1 MDHIASYWRVE
12 CFLSAPLDPRFAEFL
27 KEVEFDDFQFAFSAF
42 LKPKLDF
49 LWVLFPGFF
58 QTVCHLLGND
68 RLNAI
73 LFKEVYARKP
83 EVLKISLVQILLQ
96 FSEISNKVI
105 PERVLASPIAR
116 VLFYIMHEG
125 GLQVVRIQCS
135 KRRGLLL
142 N

>member
-1 MDHIASYWRVE
+1 ME
-12 CFLSAPLDPRFAEFL
+12 CFLSAPSHPRFAEFL

-116 VLFYIMHEG
+116 VFKAVFKWYEFSAPNDVG
-125 GLQVVRIQCS
+125 S
-135 KRRGLLL
+135 F
-142 N
+142 